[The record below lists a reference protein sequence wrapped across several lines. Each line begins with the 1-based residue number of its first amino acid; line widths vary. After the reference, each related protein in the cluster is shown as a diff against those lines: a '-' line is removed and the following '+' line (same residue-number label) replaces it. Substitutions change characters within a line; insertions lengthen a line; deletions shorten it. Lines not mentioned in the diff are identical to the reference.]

1 MDHVPAQLTLLR
13 PGHLVPILHKHMRI
27 CSKCEAEYNESERK
41 NKPGKI
47 TECNECAEESAVKY
61 TGNMIYD
68 HKTGCS
74 VQINTDPGLTAYIT
88 NATKLQNKGSNLG
101 NNLKVSY
108 NTKGEGRC
116 LTTVGASNAKGR
128 KL

>member
-1 MDHVPAQLTLLR
+1 ML
-13 PGHLVPILHKHMRI
+13 I
-27 CSKCEAEYNESERK
+27 CPKCDAEYLASDRK

-47 TECNECAEESAVKY
+47 TECNDCAEDATVKL

-74 VQINTDPGLTAYIT
+74 IQINADPGLTNYIT
-88 NATKLQNKGSNLG
+88 KATRLQNKGSNLG

-116 LTTVGASNAKGR
+116 VTTVSGSNAKG
-128 KL
+128 KSNS

>member
-1 MDHVPAQLTLLR
+1 MQTCEVCGMDYSLNDR
-13 PGHLVPILHKHMRI
+13 R
-27 CSKCEAEYNESERK
+27 
-41 NKPGKI
+41 GKGGRI
-47 TECNECAEESAVKY
+47 TECNDCAQEECVKY

-74 VQINTDPGLTAYIT
+74 VQINTDPGLTAYIS
-88 NATKLQNKGSNLG
+88 NATKLLNKGSNLG

-108 NTKGEGRC
+108 KTKGEGRC
-116 LTTVGASNAKGR
+116 VTTVSNSNAKG

>member
-1 MDHVPAQLTLLR
+1 
-13 PGHLVPILHKHMRI
+13 MRSCI
-27 CSKCEAEYNESERK
+27 HCGAEYLASDRK

-47 TECNECAEESAVKY
+47 TECNDCADESTVKF

-74 VQINTDPGLTAYIT
+74 IQINADPKLTAYIT
-88 NATKLQNKGSNLG
+88 KATALRNKGSNLG

-108 NTKGEGRC
+108 NTKGKGRC
-116 LTTVGASNAKGR
+116 VTTVGASNAKG
-128 KL
+128 KKS

>member
-1 MDHVPAQLTLLR
+1 MITCNNC
-13 PGHLVPILHKHMRI
+13 GEEY
-27 CSKCEAEYNESERK
+27 SKESRRG
-41 NKPGKI
+41 KPGLV
-47 TECNECAEESAVKY
+47 TLCNDCANVSESAIKY

-74 VQINTDPGLTAYIT
+74 IQINADPSLTSYII
-88 NATKLQNKGSNLG
+88 NSTKLRNKGSNLG

-116 LTTVGASNAKGR
+116 LFNAGQKVNAKG

>member
-1 MDHVPAQLTLLR
+1 ML
-13 PGHLVPILHKHMRI
+13 I
-27 CSKCEAEYNESERK
+27 CQCGAEYTAESRR
-41 NKPGKI
+41 NQPGKV
-47 TECNECAEESAVKY
+47 TECIECAEETAIKL

-74 VQINTDPGLTAYIT
+74 IQINTDPGLTAYIT
-88 NATKLQNKGSNLG
+88 KATKLQNKGSNLA

-116 LTTVGASNAKGR
+116 LTTVGASNAKG
-128 KL
+128 KK

>member
-1 MDHVPAQLTLLR
+1 
-13 PGHLVPILHKHMRI
+13 MRS
-27 CSKCEAEYNESERK
+27 CVVCGLEYDADSRRG
-41 NKPGKI
+41 KPGRI
-47 TECNECAEESAVKY
+47 TECDECAQDDAVRL

-74 VQINTDPGLTAYIT
+74 IQINTDPGLTAYIT
-88 NATKLQNKGSNLG
+88 NATKLQNKGSNLA

-108 NTKGEGRC
+108 QTKGQGRC
-116 LTTVGASNAKGR
+116 LVTVGASNAKGK

>member
-1 MDHVPAQLTLLR
+1 
-13 PGHLVPILHKHMRI
+13 MRTCI
-27 CSKCEAEYNESERK
+27 KCGLEYSTEQRK
-41 NKPGKI
+41 NKPGKV
-47 TECNECAEESAVKY
+47 TECNDCAEESAVKF

-68 HKTGCS
+68 HKTGCTI
-74 VQINTDPGLTAYIT
+74 QINADPGLTAYIT

-116 LTTVGASNAKGR
+116 LTTVGASNAKGKR
-128 KL
+128 T

>member
-1 MDHVPAQLTLLR
+1 
-13 PGHLVPILHKHMRI
+13 MRY
-27 CSKCEAEYNESERK
+27 CSKCGADYDIEDRRG
-41 NKPGKI
+41 KPGKLS
-47 TECNECAEESAVKY
+47 ECEDCAEETAVKF

-74 VQINTDPGLTAYIT
+74 IQINSDPGLTAYIT

-108 NTKGEGRC
+108 KTKGEGRC
-116 LTTVGASNAKGR
+116 IATVGASNAKG
-128 KL
+128 KK

>member
-1 MDHVPAQLTLLR
+1 MKT
-13 PGHLVPILHKHMRI
+13 
-27 CSKCEAEYNESERK
+27 CEQCGEEYSIESRRG
-41 NKPGKI
+41 KPGLVTLCNHCANEI
-47 TECNECAEESAVKY
+47 TNEVIKY

-74 VQINTDPGLTAYIT
+74 IQINADPGLTAYIT
-88 NATKLQNKGSNLG
+88 NSTKLRNKGSNLG

-108 NTKGEGRC
+108 QTKGEGRC
-116 LTTVGASNAKGR
+116 IINAGSKANAKG

>member
-1 MDHVPAQLTLLR
+1 
-13 PGHLVPILHKHMRI
+13 MRTCI
-27 CSKCEAEYNESERK
+27 KCEVEYDDSQRK

-47 TECNECAEESAVKY
+47 TECSECAEESAVKF

-74 VQINTDPGLTAYIT
+74 IQINSDPGLTAYIT
-88 NATKLQNKGSNLG
+88 KATRLQNKGSNLA

-116 LTTVGASNAKGR
+116 LTTVGASNAKGKR
-128 KL
+128 

>member
-1 MDHVPAQLTLLR
+1 MLT
-13 PGHLVPILHKHMRI
+13 
-27 CSKCEAEYNESERK
+27 CKCGAEYTAASRR
-41 NKPGKI
+41 NKPGKVN
-47 TECNECAEESAVKY
+47 ECSECAEETTVKL

-74 VQINTDPGLTAYIT
+74 IQINTDPGLTAYIT
-88 NATKLQNKGSNLG
+88 KATKLQNKGSNLG

-116 LTTVGASNAKGR
+116 LTTVGASNAKGK

>member
-1 MDHVPAQLTLLR
+1 MIKLC
-13 PGHLVPILHKHMRI
+13 K
-27 CSKCEAEYNESERK
+27 KCNDEYDVNSRRG
-41 NKPGKI
+41 KPGLI
-47 TECNECAEESAVKY
+47 TLCELCASEPATKY

-74 VQINTDPGLTAYIT
+74 IQINADPGLTAYIT
-88 NATKLQNKGSNLG
+88 NSTKLRNKGSNLG

-108 NTKGEGRC
+108 STKGEGRC
-116 LTTVGASNAKGR
+116 VFNAGQKVNAKG

>member
-1 MDHVPAQLTLLR
+1 
-13 PGHLVPILHKHMRI
+13 MR
-27 CSKCEAEYNESERK
+27 CCVKCGVDYDPKKRRNQ
-41 NKPGKI
+41 PGKI
-47 TECNECAEESAVKY
+47 TECQDCAEESTVKL

-68 HKTGCS
+68 HKTGCQI
-74 VQINTDPGLTAYIT
+74 QINADPGLTAYIT
-88 NATKLQNKGSNLG
+88 KATALRNKGSNLG

-116 LTTVGASNAKGR
+116 IATVGAANAKGK

>member
-1 MDHVPAQLTLLR
+1 M
-13 PGHLVPILHKHMRI
+13 MRY
-27 CSKCEAEYNESERK
+27 CTVCNADYDDDVRRG
-41 NKPGKI
+41 KPGKI
-47 TECNECAEESAVKY
+47 TQCEDCAEESAVKL

-74 VQINTDPGLTAYIT
+74 IQINTDPGLTQYIT
-88 NATKLQNKGSNLG
+88 KATALRNKGSNLG

-116 LTTVGASNAKGR
+116 VTTVGASNAKG
-128 KL
+128 KKT